1 MHVQTI
7 GVPAIDNVLSQL
19 VERYEARFPGRV
31 RAYYLAGSY
40 VDGKAVA
47 GSDIDLYVLFKDA
60 FLSDDE
66 AEQAETLV
74 LDCAELTPLR
84 LDLSARSEASH
95 ASLCSY
101 TRVAIKQHSLLLY
114 GEDTRATMSLPDHE
128 EYRREATEM
137 ALEFLLRQRKTG
149 TLTYPLAYP
158 DPTGLFFGYDQ
169 PQQLVRTDPA
179 QPGIRLM
186 FEIASRIT
194 TALLALK
201 TESYISTKW
210 EGVQTYR
217 RLVNDE
223 WTAFIEAMF
232 EKGKLQWNYALPEGA
247 EERAELRGLCER
259 MLAFENHYLLVYH
272 AYLLELLHSDEKDAR
287 QFAEWGF
294 AQVKYNDA
302 EASSYNFLSF

>member
-7 GVPAIDNVLSQL
+7 GVSAIDNVLSQL
-19 VERYEARFPGRV
+19 VERYESRFPGRV

-40 VDGKAVA
+40 LDGKAVA

-66 AEQAETLV
+66 AEQAEKLV
-74 LDCAELTPLR
+74 LDCAGLTPLR
-84 LDLSARSEASH
+84 LDLSARSEETH
-95 ASLCSY
+95 ASLRSY

-114 GEDTRATMSLPDHE
+114 GEDTRAAMSLPDHE

-149 TLTYPLAYP
+149 TLIYPLAYP
-158 DPTGLFFGYDQ
+158 DPAGPFFGYDQ
-169 PQQLVRTDPA
+169 PQQLMPTDPT
-179 QPGIRLM
+179 QPGMRLM
-186 FEIASRIT
+186 VEVASRIT

-210 EGVQTYR
+210 EGVQAYR
-217 RLVNDE
+217 RLLNDE
-223 WTAFIEAMF
+223 WTAFIETMF
-232 EKGKLQWNYALPEGA
+232 EKGKLRWNYALPGGA
-247 EERAELRGLCER
+247 EERAELRSLCEQ
-259 MLAFENHYLLVYH
+259 MLAFENHYLLVYR
-272 AYLLELLHSDEKDAR
+272 AYLLELLHSDEEDAR
-287 QFAEWGF
+287 QFAERGF

-302 EASSYNFLSF
+302 EVIAAMADL